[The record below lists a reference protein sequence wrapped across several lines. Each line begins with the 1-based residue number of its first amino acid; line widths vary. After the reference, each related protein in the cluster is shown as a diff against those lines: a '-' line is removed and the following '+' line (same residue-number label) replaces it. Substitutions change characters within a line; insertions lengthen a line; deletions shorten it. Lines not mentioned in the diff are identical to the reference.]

1 MRNGRVG
8 VAKDDGYEG
17 QVDFGGRE
25 RKEDGEDV
33 VYAWVGVEDDL
44 VRHCMRLSVSLSV
57 SVTVS
62 ELVFVLVFVLVLVSA
77 TVSCVCFVFVYVS
90 KRGKNGE

>member
-8 VAKDDGYEG
+8 VAKNDGDEG

-33 VYAWVGVEDDL
+33 VYAWVGVEDDF

-57 SVTVS
+57 S
-62 ELVFVLVFVLVLVSA
+62 ELVFLFVFVLVLVSV

-90 KRGKNGE
+90 KCGKNGE

>member
-8 VAKDDGYEG
+8 VAKDDGDES

-25 RKEDGEDV
+25 CKEDGEDV
-33 VYAWVGVEDDL
+33 VYAWVGVEDDF

-57 SVTVS
+57 SVTVF
-62 ELVFVLVFVLVLVSA
+62 LFLFVFVLVLVSV

-90 KRGKNGE
+90 KCRKNGD

>member
-8 VAKDDGYEG
+8 VAKDDGDEG

-33 VYAWVGVEDDL
+33 VYAWVGVG
-44 VRHCMRLSVSLSV
+44 LSW
-57 SVTVS
+57 
-62 ELVFVLVFVLVLVSA
+62 
-77 TVSCVCFVFVYVS
+77 
-90 KRGKNGE
+90 

>member
-8 VAKDDGYEG
+8 VAKDDGDEG

-33 VYAWVGVEDDL
+33 VYAWVGVEDDF
-44 VRHCMRLSVSLSV
+44 VRHCMRLCLY
-57 SVTVS
+57 
-62 ELVFVLVFVLVLVSA
+62 LCL
-77 TVSCVCFVFVYVS
+77 
-90 KRGKNGE
+90 